1 MAKTGSEKAIS
12 NIAKAINVIDNNSLQ
27 AEYLKTGKAKLNGAR
42 KLLYEVISAN
52 GYALKPNGTAYKL
65 K

>member
-1 MAKTGSEKAIS
+1 MAKTGSEKAIAG
-12 NIAKAINVIDNNSLQ
+12 IAKAINVIDSNSLQ
-27 AEYLKTGKAKLNGAR
+27 AEYLKTGKAKINEAR
-42 KLLYEVISAN
+42 KLLYEAIAAN